1 MPDETRSG
9 RFVGGLETT
18 HIDKF
23 GSRHVESEV
32 KQETVLPV
40 AGVFSAGEVVEVFSD
55 HATTCSDS
63 SSGDY
68 AVVLPKNPHRSLVVP
83 PGATVWKHTKLKTV
97 HLAQEGYFRVLAC
110 GRKIT
115 EKYQQGGVD
124 VRFDIIKCK
133 QCFSSPL
140 LQS

>member
-40 AGVFSAGEVVEVFSD
+40 AGVFSAGEVVEVFLTMLQL
-55 HATTCSDS
+55 AVIA
-63 SSGDY
+63 
-68 AVVLPKNPHRSLVVP
+68 AVVMMR
-83 PGATVWKHTKLKTV
+83 WCCQKTLIEV
-97 HLAQEGYFRVLAC
+97 
-110 GRKIT
+110 
-115 EKYQQGGVD
+115 
-124 VRFDIIKCK
+124 
-133 QCFSSPL
+133 
-140 LQS
+140 